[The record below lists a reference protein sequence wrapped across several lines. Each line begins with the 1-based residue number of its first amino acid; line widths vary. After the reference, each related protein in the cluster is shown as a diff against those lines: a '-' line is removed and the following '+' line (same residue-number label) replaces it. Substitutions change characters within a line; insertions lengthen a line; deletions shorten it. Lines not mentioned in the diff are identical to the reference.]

1 MTAQNKRPSVK
12 GKKRITS
19 SDVGQSKV
27 DALKADAPQVDVP
40 KVDES
45 VDFALAEDVFDLGE
59 RPEKSEKPAAIEEPE
74 KFEESRKPSVGK
86 AGRRSV
92 SQDKARLARW
102 SGLTKRW
109 GKKGIACIAAVVGM
123 VLVAGIFFVWNTYFR
138 YDDAQDIKGE
148 WLVSGGTVVVAIDA
162 QSIRM
167 PGNVSYAYELDDQK
181 KRITFTFSELSGGG
195 EYDFSHGR
203 KVLTVSEGNDGSAG
217 ETIFLKIS
225 DNAKAKPRVI
235 SEKESRKYMT
245 ELAPQSLLTAAGM
258 TDSGEAAESDASSD
272 KAGEK
277 KASAKK
283 ES

>member
-1 MTAQNKRPSVK
+1 MTTQNKRPSVK

-19 SDVGQSKV
+19 SDLEQSTT
-27 DALKADAPQVDVP
+27 
-40 KVDES
+40 DES
-45 VDFALAEDVFDLGE
+45 IDPVPVAGDLDSNEKPERFEKLEVLENLGAPEGSEEPKGLE
-59 RPEKSEKPAAIEEPE
+59 RPE
-74 KFEESRKPSVGK
+74 RLSVPK

-92 SQDKARLARW
+92 SQDKERIARW
-102 SGLTKRW
+102 SGLTKKW
-109 GKKGIACIAAVVGM
+109 GKKGMACIAAALGI
-123 VLVAGIFFVWNTYFR
+123 VLIAGAFFVWNTYFR

-162 QSIRM
+162 QNIRM

-181 KRITFTFSELSGGG
+181 KRIAFTFSELSGGG
-195 EYDFSHGR
+195 EYGFSHGR

-217 ETIFLKIS
+217 ETVFLKIS

-245 ELAPQSLLTAAGM
+245 ELAPQSLLAAAGM
-258 TDSGEAAESDASSD
+258 TDAGEAAAGNDGSSGQ
-272 KAGEK
+272 KSGK
-277 KASAKK
+277 KASSAKK